1 MRVLWSDLAA
11 EAFKEIRSRIFV
23 QFGLKAEDE
32 YLAATEKVINQL
44 MEFPQM
50 GKQEYNLAAD
60 GSVRSVVVHKKSKF
74 IYYVEDST
82 LYIADVWDVRQDP
95 EQLNARFEG

>member
-1 MRVLWSDLAA
+1 MRVLWSNLAA
-11 EAFKEIRSRIFV
+11 DAFSEIRARIFI
-23 QFGLKAEDE
+23 QFGFNAEDE
-32 YLAATEKVINQL
+32 YLAATENVISQIR
-44 MEFPQM
+44 EFPQI

-74 IYYVEDST
+74 IYYIEEGT

-95 EQLNARFEG
+95 DTLSARFEK